1 MTCLYRFIA
10 IVGSLILTACA
21 STPSD
26 SYVVTAVDPS
36 GAPLAGGMQMAAI
49 GSGVYT
55 VRNAVCSRHRQ
66 AVVTIRSQ
74 TTGKELEGE
83 SPYHCK

>member
-1 MTCLYRFIA
+1 MTSMRRFTA
-10 IVGSLILTACA
+10 SVGSLVLTACA
-21 STPSD
+21 STPSG

-36 GAPLAGGMQMAAI
+36 GAPVAGGMQMTAV